1 MEIHTFRTV
10 WMLRHGQESPERPR
24 PLGGHLT
31 ELGRAQAERAAARL
45 AAIPFDRIVAST
57 LLRAA
62 ETAQIVAA
70 RHPSIEIE
78 YTEDLWE
85 CSPSVP
91 PGQEIFFPNLTPE
104 AAARCREWLDRAYTR
119 YFETETP
126 ETVLLV
132 GHGTATRYLLC
143 RVLGL
148 PLDSWAI
155 FDLMNCSLTR
165 VEWKTI
171 LGRQLTGFNFID
183 HLSAEMQT
191 YG

>member
-1 MEIHTFRTV
+1 MEIETFRTV
-10 WMLRHGQESPERPR
+10 WMLRHGQESQERTL
-24 PLGGHLT
+24 PLGGCLT
-31 ELGRAQAERAAARL
+31 ELGRNQAERTGDRL
-45 AAIPFDRIVAST
+45 ADVSFDRIVAST
-57 LLRAA
+57 LHRAA

-70 RHPSIEIE
+70 RHPGVEIE
-78 YTEDLWE
+78 YTKDLWE

-91 PGQEIFFPNLTPE
+91 TGQEVFFPDLTPE

-119 YFETETP
+119 YFETGAP

-148 PLDSWAI
+148 PLDGWAR
-155 FDLMNCSLTR
+155 FDLFNCSLAR

-171 LGRQLTGFNFID
+171 LGRQLTGFNYVD
-183 HLSAEMQT
+183 HLPPEMQT